1 MRFEQR
7 ASPVCIA
14 ASSQTA
20 FVQAPPDKMKKDQGE
35 SGKSEAGSKADQAG
49 KVVKERDHRQGDDAN
64 KTRPLQ
70 NQLPAI

>member
-14 ASSQTA
+14 ASSRTA
-20 FVQAPPDKMKKDQGE
+20 FVQAPPDKMKKDQGY
-35 SGKSEAGSKADQAG
+35 GQARSKADQAG
-49 KVVKERDHRQGDDAN
+49 KVIKERDHRQGDDAN

-70 NQLPAI
+70 NQLPTI